1 MSSFRIKP
9 RFKYKS
15 SLSLD
20 ELSDLIK
27 KGLEDEERVCEY
39 QFIPG
44 SLRIRIPEEDRHFWS
59 PELTLSIEKDNEGNS
74 VIIGRYGPSPGT
86 WTLIVAGY
94 AALGLLIFFIGIYG
108 SARMSL
114 GLSSSILWLLP
125 VLGVLMLA
133 LYITAQFGQKL
144 GAEQMYQ
151 LHFFFQNVIGKRI
164 KIS

>member
-9 RFKYKS
+9 RFKYKTD
-15 SLSLD
+15 LSIE
-20 ELSDLIK
+20 ELSELIK

-44 SLRIRIPEEDRHFWS
+44 SLRIRIPESDRHFWS
-59 PELTLSIEKDNEGNS
+59 PELTLSLDKESDSS
-74 VIIGRYGPSPGT
+74 VIIGRYGPSSGT

-94 AALGLLIFFIGIYG
+94 AALGLLMFFIGIYG

-114 GLSSSILWLLP
+114 GLSSSILWALP
-125 VLGVLMLA
+125 VLALCIIA

-151 LHFFFQNVIGKRI
+151 LHFFFQSVIGKKI

>member
-9 RFKYKS
+9 RFKYES
-15 SLSLD
+15 PLSID

-44 SLRIRIPEEDRHFWS
+44 SLRIRIPEGDRHFWS
-59 PELTLSIEKDNEGNS
+59 PELSLSIEEEDGKS
-74 VIIGRYGPSPGT
+74 VIIGRYGPSSGT
-86 WTLIVAGY
+86 WTMIIAGY
-94 AALGLLIFFIGIYG
+94 AALGLLMFFIGIYG
-108 SARMSL
+108 SARASL

-125 VLGVLMLA
+125 VLGVSILA

-151 LHFFFQNVIGKRI
+151 LHFFFQSVIGKRI